1 MAIISFYFELNP
13 GANGE
18 IVIGGLNGV
27 LKEIRGMMFYYDAP
41 DPVGAGQDTAFV
53 MRFNSGSG
61 YKEDKGFP
69 LLFTKPITNVD
80 TLSIEGNKFI
90 LASGVQRIINV
101 MKKYSNEAIQLY
113 FKNPHPVKK
122 GACEIQLV
130 MS

>member
-41 DPVGAGQDTAFV
+41 PPVGVGQDTAFIL
-53 MRFNSGSG
+53 RFNSGGG
-61 YKEDKGFP
+61 YKEDNGFP
-69 LLFTKPITNVD
+69 LLFSKPITKVD
-80 TLSIEGNKFI
+80 TLAVEGNKFI
-90 LASGVQRIINV
+90 LASGVQRIISVLKRYANQSLQ
-101 MKKYSNEAIQLY
+101 MY